1 VSDYGVEMPNREKQR
16 KRTGGEEGQA
26 LLEFAFVAVFLVL
39 VIFAVMDFARLF
51 FAYATMANGAREGA
65 RYGIVHP
72 PDNPGDPDDPGNQ
85 DIESVARGMLVL
97 IGDEAD
103 VTINYPGDDHG
114 HDSGCTRPHLCR
126 IQVVLT
132 TTLDVWTP
140 VLPSIPI
147 VAQATMHFE

>member
-1 VSDYGVEMPNREKQR
+1 MLKKARER
-16 KRTGGEEGQA
+16 KRTDGDQGQA
-26 LLEFAFVAVFLVL
+26 ILEFALVAVFLVL

-51 FAYATMANGAREGA
+51 FCYATMANGAREGA

-72 PDNPGDPDDPGNQ
+72 GDNPG
-85 DIESVARGMLVL
+85 IEQRARDMMVL
-97 IGDEAD
+97 IGAEAN
-103 VTINYPGDDHG
+103 VTILYPGDDQG
-114 HDSGCTRPHLCR
+114 NDAGCTTPHFCR
-126 IQVVLT
+126 IQVVVD

>member
-1 VSDYGVEMPNREKQR
+1 MSRGEKERDESQIS
-16 KRTGGEEGQA
+16 EEGQA
-26 LLEFAFVAVFLVL
+26 LLEFAFVAVFMVL

-65 RYGIVHP
+65 RYGIIH
-72 PDNPGDPDDPGNQ
+72 PGDDTG
-85 DIESVARGMLVL
+85 IEERARAMMVL
-97 IGDEAD
+97 IGAEGN
-103 VTINYPGDDHG
+103 VTINYPGE
-114 HDSGCTRPHLCR
+114 DSGADPGCTRPHLCR
-126 IQVVLT
+126 IQVVIT

>member
-1 VSDYGVEMPNREKQR
+1 MR
-16 KRTGGEEGQA
+16 KRTDGEEGQA

-51 FAYATMANGAREGA
+51 FAYATRANGAREGA

-72 PDNPGDPDDPGNQ
+72 PENPADVDDPENQ
-85 DIESVARGMLVL
+85 NIEQRARDMMVL
-97 IGDEAD
+97 LGAEAD
-103 VTINYPGDDHG
+103 VAIHYPGE
-114 HDSGCTRPHLCR
+114 DSGDEPGCTRPHLCR
-126 IQVVLT
+126 IQVVVS

-140 VLPSIPI
+140 ILPSVPV